1 MREPKIHLASIS
13 WWTNFDEVRYY
24 NYLKVIQ
31 NVDNTLSGIHWR
43 SMEDIKKDCA
53 SRLRM
58 GGTEDGQPM
67 GETNN

>member
-1 MREPKIHLASIS
+1 MREPKINLAIIS
-13 WWTNFDEVRYY
+13 YWDNFDITRYN

-43 SMEDIKKDCA
+43 SMEDIKKDC
-53 SRLRM
+53 RGRVRM
-58 GGTEDGQPM
+58 GSQEDEQSM

>member
-58 GGTEDGQPM
+58 GSQEDGQPM
-67 GETNN
+67 GEINN

>member
-1 MREPKIHLASIS
+1 MREPKINLAIIS
-13 WWTNFDEVRYY
+13 YWDNFDEVRYN
-24 NYLKVIQ
+24 NYLKVLK

-58 GGTEDGQPM
+58 GGQEDGQPM

>member
-58 GGTEDGQPM
+58 GGQEDGQPL

>member
-58 GGTEDGQPM
+58 GGQEDEQPM
-67 GETNN
+67 GETNY

>member
-13 WWTNFDEVRYY
+13 WWTNFDEVRYF
-24 NYLKVIQ
+24 NYLKVLK
-31 NVDNTLSGIHWR
+31 NVDNTLSRVHWR

-58 GGTEDGQPM
+58 GGTKDEQPM
-67 GETNN
+67 GEINY

>member
-58 GGTEDGQPM
+58 GGQEDGQPM
-67 GETNN
+67 GEINH

>member
-58 GGTEDGQPM
+58 GGQEDGQPM
-67 GETNN
+67 GETNH